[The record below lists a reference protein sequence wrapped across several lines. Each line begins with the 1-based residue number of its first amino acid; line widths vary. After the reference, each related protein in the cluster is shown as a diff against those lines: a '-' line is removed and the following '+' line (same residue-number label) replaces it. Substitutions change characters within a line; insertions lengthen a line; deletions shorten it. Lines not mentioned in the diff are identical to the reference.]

1 MRPLRLR
8 RASPISGAT
17 SVALALA
24 CRSAQAVEAP
34 DDRDSAHPCRPTISC
49 TADLTSPGTLEVEA
63 GELASV
69 ARGGAQQASFPVQL
83 KQTFTTLLQ
92 LQVGSN
98 GYTIAGPS
106 PRLHYLDNVVV
117 GPKLHLV
124 DQSAAV
130 PSLALSAELGL
141 PTFPAAGYA
150 LHDDAFVTAY
160 ASKDFGPVHA
170 DLNVGL
176 DAWQLDVSAKPQVFT
191 ALALST
197 SPTSW
202 LSIAVEGYVFS
213 NAQPVASRDGGVRLA
228 LGLTARPWLVLD
240 VGGDA
245 GAYPDTRAAS
255 FFAGMTFIPAVWWR
269 S

>member
-1 MRPLRLR
+1 MMY
-8 RASPISGAT
+8 A
-17 SVALALA
+17 ALALVGRPA
-24 CRSAQAVEAP
+24 AALESP

-49 TADLTSPGTLEVEA
+49 TADLTSPGTLEIEA

-69 ARGGAQQASFPVQL
+69 ARGGGQQASFPVQL
-83 KQTFTTLLQ
+83 KQTFTPVLQ
-92 LQVGSN
+92 LQVGTN

-106 PRLHYLDNVVV
+106 PHARYLDNVVV

-124 DQSAAV
+124 DQGALV

-150 LHDDAFVTAY
+150 LHDDAFVAAY

-176 DAWQLDVSAKPQVFT
+176 DAWQLDASVQPQLFT
-191 ALALST
+191 ALAFST
-197 SPTSW
+197 AVTAW
-202 LSIAVEGYVFS
+202 LSVAVEGYVFS
-213 NAQPVASRDGGVRLA
+213 DANPVASRDAGVRVA

-240 VGGDA
+240 LGGDL

-255 FFAGMTFIPAVWWR
+255 FFAGATFIPAVWWR
-269 S
+269 P

>member
-1 MRPLRLR
+1 M
-8 RASPISGAT
+8 ASPAR
-17 SVALALA
+17 AA
-24 CRSAQAVEAP
+24 EAP

-69 ARGGAQQASFPVQL
+69 TRAGAQQASFPVQL
-83 KQTFTTLLQ
+83 KQTFTTLVQ
-92 LQVGSN
+92 LQVASN
-98 GYTIAGPS
+98 GYTFAGPS
-106 PRLHYLDNVVV
+106 PRAHYLDNVVI

-124 DQSAAV
+124 DQGPLV

-141 PTFPAAGYA
+141 PTFAATGYA

-176 DAWQLDVSAKPQVFT
+176 DAWQLDASVRPQVFT

-197 SPTSW
+197 PLTSW
-202 LSIAVEGYVFS
+202 LSVAVEGYVFS
-213 NAQPVASRDGGVRLA
+213 DASPAASRDGGVRVA

-240 VGGDA
+240 LGGDA

-255 FFAGMTFIPAVWWR
+255 FFAGATFIPVVWWR
-269 S
+269 R